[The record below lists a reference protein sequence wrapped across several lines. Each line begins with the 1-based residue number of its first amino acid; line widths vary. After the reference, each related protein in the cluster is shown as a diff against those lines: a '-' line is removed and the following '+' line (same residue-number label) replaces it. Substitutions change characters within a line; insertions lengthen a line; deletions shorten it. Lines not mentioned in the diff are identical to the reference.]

1 MTRHYQQFLGSK
13 PGILVE
19 LLDDSASPYRVRT
32 QEGFEFFISADDFRN
47 YYKVEGDP
55 TPQAWSH
62 LVTDFDK
69 GFVHSRKMAE
79 VIEIIRSFE
88 SVLQDF
94 DKARSVVRDALKIL
108 GDGPNPAFSKLQA
121 WLQEL
126 PLKQTVISKLDFSK
140 LMHLDKDTRDLLLSE
155 TSAVVPLPTGSPDD
169 REIPLQGVQPS
180 KSEPRSAPKL
190 ARKIAGK
197 VVRGGMKNV
206 EMEISGDTLK
216 IRVDLLKEFGPSKSG
231 KTTIVASTEGSRS
244 LPGRDEKIGL
254 NVYKQESNKLLKGR
268 RRSFKNVDMDVQG
281 DSLEIAI
288 DLSKEFGSSKSGKT
302 IIVASTEGNQLIY
315 GREEKIGLNV
325 YKKVE

>member
-1 MTRHYQQFLGSK
+1 
-13 PGILVE
+13 
-19 LLDDSASPYRVRT
+19 
-32 QEGFEFFISADDFRN
+32 
-47 YYKVEGDP
+47 
-55 TPQAWSH
+55 
-62 LVTDFDK
+62 
-69 GFVHSRKMAE
+69 
-79 VIEIIRSFE
+79 
-88 SVLQDF
+88 
-94 DKARSVVRDALKIL
+94 
-108 GDGPNPAFSKLQA
+108 
-121 WLQEL
+121 
-126 PLKQTVISKLDFSK
+126 
-140 LMHLDKDTRDLLLSE
+140 MHLDKDTRDLLLSE